1 MRLPDR
7 VVLREV
13 GLRDGIQSLA
23 AFVATTDKV
32 SLLDALSQTGLMR
45 IEATSFV
52 HPARVP
58 QMADAAEVLEQARR
72 VPGVTY
78 EALVPNLR
86 GLERAAAAG
95 VDGVLIV
102 TAASDAFNLKNL
114 QMTVEQSLTAVAEV
128 KARSDQLGL
137 ASSVG
142 IATSFGCPYSGE
154 VPLDRLLAIVQRLVD
169 IGICEVSLADTTGMA
184 NPVQVERTV
193 GAVLDRFGD
202 RAEFG
207 LHFHNTRGAG
217 LANVLSGLRAG
228 VTIYDASVGGIGGCP
243 FAPRATGNISTED
256 TVHML
261 HEMGISTGIDLDALI
276 AVARQAE
283 RILGQTL
290 PGQVMKAG
298 AVDWHPAATAA

>member
-1 MRLPDR
+1 VRLPDR

-23 AFVATTDKV
+23 AFVATADKV
-32 SLLDALSQTGLMR
+32 SLLDALSTTGLRR

-52 HPARVP
+52 HPSRVP
-58 QMADAAEVLEQARR
+58 QMADAAEVLQRAQRR
-72 VPGVTY
+72 PGVSY
-78 EALVPNLR
+78 EALVPNAR
-86 GLERAAAAG
+86 GLERAAAARADS
-95 VDGVLIV
+95 VAIV

-114 QMTVEQSLTAVAEV
+114 QMTVEQSLAAVGQV
-128 KARSDQLGL
+128 KARADQLGL
-137 ASSVG
+137 PSSVG

-154 VPLDRLLAIVQRLVD
+154 VALDRLLGIIQRLVD
-169 IGICEVSLADTTGMA
+169 FDIREISLADTTGMA
-184 NPVQVERTV
+184 NPLQVERTL

-228 VTIYDASVGGIGGCP
+228 ITTYDASVGGIGGCP

-256 TVHML
+256 AVHML
-261 HEMGISTGIDLDALI
+261 HEMGVQTGIDLEALI
-276 AVARQAE
+276 EVARQAE
-283 RILGQTL
+283 RILGQVL